1 MVLAALCAASTATS
15 QPSTAA
21 AVAAASTTAEAAAVE
36 PSLNVMETQGD
47 STTALLVAV
56 QDGAAGEQALRAWSA
71 YAGTFGFENGE
82 KGEEPSSAAMPSVW
96 ILCTGTATALL
107 ADQLPHVKPLLSTPN
122 HSWAGALEDFVLE
135 NEAATVFGLLGEG
148 ALPHPDLGRAI
159 QSLEPALAG
168 SDAPTAVLTRSRG
181 DGDATGNDFDD
192 GAKSSSGGGGVWL
205 SDSFLSQVWVN
216 ADMLGLE
223 RLSEAGLE
231 EHAVRDLPLLA
242 IIPRFIEDAE
252 RIGTVVVDGTSVMGS
267 IFSVGGGMGQQ
278 HLLAAA
284 ADAATADRGA
294 IRIGSSE
301 FALVGA
307 AGRGRGGGD
316 GVVEIA
322 TAPWP
327 PLYVLETVANE
338 DGLVIVNNVNCGY
351 LDFATNFLRSVRRV
365 SSAKV
370 RARPARDNP

>member
-1 MVLAALCAASTATS
+1 
-15 QPSTAA
+15 
-21 AVAAASTTAEAAAVE
+21 
-36 PSLNVMETQGD
+36 
-47 STTALLVAV
+47 
-56 QDGAAGEQALRAWSA
+56 
-71 YAGTFGFENGE
+71 
-82 KGEEPSSAAMPSVW
+82 
-96 ILCTGTATALL
+96 
-107 ADQLPHVKPLLSTPN
+107 
-122 HSWAGALEDFVLE
+122 
-135 NEAATVFGLLGEG
+135 
-148 ALPHPDLGRAI
+148 
-159 QSLEPALAG
+159 
-168 SDAPTAVLTRSRG
+168 
-181 DGDATGNDFDD
+181 
-192 GAKSSSGGGGVWL
+192 
-205 SDSFLSQVWVN
+205 
-216 ADMLGLE
+216 
-223 RLSEAGLE
+223 
-231 EHAVRDLPLLA
+231 
-242 IIPRFIEDAE
+242 
-252 RIGTVVVDGTSVMGS
+252 
-267 IFSVGGGMGQQ
+267 MGQQ